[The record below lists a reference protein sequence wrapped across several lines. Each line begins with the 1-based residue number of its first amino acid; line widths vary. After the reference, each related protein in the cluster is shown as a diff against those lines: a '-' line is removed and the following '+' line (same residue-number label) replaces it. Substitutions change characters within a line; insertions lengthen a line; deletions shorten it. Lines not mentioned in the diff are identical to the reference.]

1 MDVAHIPSVGE
12 GNEFRRPGG
21 KVGSRRMFLRRSEI
35 LGLLVSAADSSRE
48 GRGDS
53 SRAWSFVRNEGWS
66 PCAQVLLGALGFRD
80 VLEDSPP
87 PTPLSP
93 SSHTNPA
100 EKDKRLGQVAQT
112 RKQQSVLHACAYPR

>member
-1 MDVAHIPSVGE
+1 MNVAHIPSVGE

-21 KVGSRRMFLRRSEI
+21 KVGSRQMFLKRSEI
-35 LGLLVSAADSSRE
+35 LGLLVSAEDSVEKAE
-48 GRGDS
+48 GAAGLGGSLGRRDG
-53 SRAWSFVRNEGWS
+53 S

-80 VLEDSPP
+80 VLEEDSLP
-87 PTPLSP
+87 PTPFFP

-112 RKQQSVLHACAYPR
+112 RKQQSVLHTRAYPR